1 MSQAKVDRY
10 KEEKANRK
18 KTMKKEKFKNA
29 VGAICGTVIGVAVVG
44 WIGYSA
50 YGYFRDQDNNSSTV
64 QTEVDFDAVN
74 DYMSSLPTS
83 DSAGE

>member
-18 KTMKKEKFKNA
+18 KTMKKEKQLRIISTICTTVVCA
-29 VGAICGTVIGVAVVG
+29 VIVG

-50 YGYFRDQDNNSSTV
+50 YGYFRTGDTNAAASR
-64 QTEVDFDAVN
+64 TEVNVDALN
-74 DYMSSLPTS
+74 DYLDGLQTA
-83 DSAGE
+83 DNEE

>member
-18 KTMKKEKFKNA
+18 KTIKKEKHLRA
-29 VGAICGTVIGVAVVG
+29 VSTACATVVCVALIG

-50 YGYFRDQDNNSSTV
+50 YGYFRTEKTQTASR
-64 QTEVDFDAVN
+64 TEVNVDALN
-74 DYMSSLPTS
+74 DYLDTLQTT
-83 DSAGE
+83 DSAE

>member
-18 KTMKKEKFKNA
+18 KIMRKQKAKNA
-29 VGAICGTVIGVAVVG
+29 ITAACGTIVCIAVVG

-50 YGYFRDQDNNSSTV
+50 YGYFRTQDEKGAQT
-64 QTEVDFDAVN
+64 QTEVNMDALN
-74 DYMSSLPTS
+74 EYMTTLQAS
-83 DSAGE
+83 DNASE

>member
-18 KTMKKEKFKNA
+18 KTMKKEKTLHIISTICTTVVCA
-29 VGAICGTVIGVAVVG
+29 VIIG

-50 YGYFRDQDNNSSTV
+50 YGYFRTGDSSSTTASR
-64 QTEVDFDAVN
+64 TEVNVDALS
-74 DYMSSLPTS
+74 DYLNTLQTT
-83 DSAGE
+83 DSEE

>member
-18 KTMKKEKFKNA
+18 KTMKKVKIMHTIYSLCGA
-29 VGAICGTVIGVAVVG
+29 AICIIVLG

-50 YGYFRDQDNNSSTV
+50 YGYFHSEDTKTTARTEVNVDALNDYLGTL
-64 QTEVDFDAVN
+64 QTE
-74 DYMSSLPTS
+74 
-83 DSAGE
+83 DSAQ